1 MGRSSSRCSSA
12 GKGPLGKVR
21 RKEGL
26 SGSQHRLELGAI
38 RDVRK
43 EITSVCSLM
52 KELDLDFKP
61 VEWWREEEEKR
72 EYL

>member
-1 MGRSSSRCSSA
+1 LGRSSSRCSSA

-38 RDVRK
+38 RE